1 MSDTEWEPAG
11 GLDSWLEYL
20 DLFSWVPRP
29 VFARPAG
36 LASLGRE
43 SYIIEPYKIRSPHRV
58 HIGDNVAIGEHSFL
72 SVVESHL
79 GAEYNPLLRIGNNV
93 SIGADVYIHCAGDVD
108 IEDGVRMSARVFIG
122 DSDRNYED
130 PDRPVGDMAIGA
142 PSPVR
147 IGVNAGIGIGAMIL
161 AGVTVGERAAV
172 GAGSVVTRDVPP
184 RSVVFG
190 NPARVIRRWD
200 ESTGKWRLGA

>member
-1 MSDTEWEPAG
+1 MPMTRRVWPTLSASSSRTGRSAYPERFCMSMVDTTRSGTHRTRPNKSQRKGEASMSDTEWEPAG

-79 GAEYNPLLRIGNNV
+79 
-93 SIGADVYIHCAGDVD
+93 
-108 IEDGVRMSARVFIG
+108 
-122 DSDRNYED
+122 
-130 PDRPVGDMAIGA
+130 
-142 PSPVR
+142 
-147 IGVNAGIGIGAMIL
+147 
-161 AGVTVGERAAV
+161 
-172 GAGSVVTRDVPP
+172 
-184 RSVVFG
+184 
-190 NPARVIRRWD
+190 
-200 ESTGKWRLGA
+200 